1 MKLHLPKQL
10 FTALIAAITMSS
22 APFSQ
27 AAEIKFD
34 IDRDGDVV
42 TYDFVD
48 AEGNT
53 ITFPGI
59 TMSYD
64 SYDFVYGGTNAT
76 GGWQTP
82 TNGDY
87 ANTFSPN
94 VQLRSGQDDSWT
106 MNFTLDYSGSNDNDV
121 VGFVITGF
129 SFDAYA
135 INGGGSDKNVSISAT
150 GAITVGDSP
159 EVRDS
164 VALEYEG
171 RTAGIVLNLADP
183 ISCTENTSL
192 DCHFKLSNAQTHNTY
207 AGLTGGAV
215 LYAAT
220 INSGAN
226 VTWTNGTNATWSGES
241 WKTAAGT
248 IGTMAG
254 ANVGNATFV
263 GVANDDST
271 INDYT
276 VTVDTAATAKSIAVS
291 SGNYTFSGT
300 GTLSIT
306 NEDVTNDGYS
316 LNIAADASATFN
328 VATTLAGTV
337 SNAGTLTFGSNLTVE
352 ADTSLSL
359 SGNIVLKDTIY
370 NNGTLNLAEGTEI
383 RLDTIQ
389 NFDIKTDGGS
399 VHILNEALDDA
410 GNLTTNTYGNGFEY
424 ILSTKYWLVKGADTI
439 DDLHIGAEYPLC
451 HVNGTDTYQLAQDTS
466 EQDGDGLGFYFDS
479 GDYTLYDNYYIKS
492 GDVEVGAAV
501 QELVRTKASTYVL
514 NGGTMKITDGTVNT
528 SDIAYDSGNIKV
540 ASGAKLNYDAEA
552 GGLSIVELL
561 TGSVITYD
569 ADATPGTLLISMD
582 GLDTGNVALTTSFKG
597 TLELAAGTTFTL
609 GCKSTGSDADGK
621 DVNTKTI
628 TGFVLNSG
636 SNLQYQGTGANAQ
649 FNNLTVQGSDGAAT
663 FKVLD
668 THATA
673 DDVVKLTGTTTLDN
687 DLNLQF
693 QYGGSISIESLAGTG
708 KLSASRVGDSTEAFS
723 TTISSLSNFEGEIEF
738 SSTANHTVVI
748 NTGNVGEGKTSI
760 SFSSLTAST
769 GGSFTFNVQDN
780 TSIGKLN
787 VVSGLVTVS
796 AGKTLTLGGGTSSEA
811 PVTHSIGR
819 LNAAGAT
826 VNLAAYTTLTLG
838 GGTSEVPVT
847 HSIGTVNAA
856 GTTTIQLNDNA
867 KLNKITK
874 TGSGTIALKGSGVY
888 DLGQVTNLGDS
899 NNSIGTVV
907 GVTTDSLKN
916 TAWTGTVRLYGT
928 TEGAMLHN
936 LGNSNSWVEVAEAG
950 LTGKLHTTIYAG
962 DVAPNIRLTGNL
974 ELNSTNA
981 GDPDYKYIGAFAG
994 AGKYIVSYTNE
1005 KTRKYEF
1012 AGNVAEWTGAF
1023 EQTETA
1029 ANAITTV
1036 KFSGEAKDIN
1046 TEISNAAGTLN
1057 LEIDTTEGAALS
1069 KNVNVTKLQV
1079 NNGKTATLSGESNSI
1094 TAGNVTISQQNASL
1108 SNVTVQGSTISA
1120 TNTTDGAKGS
1130 ISNANVALAQLQE
1143 DASFTIQDM
1152 TLTNTTVTAATV
1164 GTKVKLQ
1171 NVTAS
1176 NVVLD
1181 KGKFSTDAPMSV
1193 VGAGGTAFSASTSAI
1208 TEDSSI
1214 TINASTGA
1222 SLAVDLGDLSCVTE
1236 TAMGPGKYD
1245 LSITLSGVG
1254 FDSYENLTAG
1264 SGIIFTAD
1272 SWLGQLLTA
1281 QGATA
1286 YVNGAV
1292 ETPAS
1297 VSEGGSTGGVSVSY
1311 SAATGENVGTIITI
1325 TGLNVPEPTT
1335 ATLSL
1340 LALAALAARR
1350 RRKA

>member
-10 FTALIAAITMSS
+10 FTALIACFS
-22 APFSQ
+22 AVSVT
-27 AAEIKFD
+27 AAEITGAFS
-34 IDRDGDVV
+34 
-42 TYDFVD
+42 
-48 AEGNT
+48 EGNT
-53 ITFPGI
+53 STTTPPTLTLDDNAGGL
-59 TMSYD
+59 TASYE
-64 SYDFVYGGTNAT
+64 TT
-76 GGWQTP
+76 
-82 TNGDY
+82 
-87 ANTFSPN
+87 
-94 VQLRSGQDDSWT
+94 
-106 MNFTLDYSGSNDNDV
+106 FTLYTDSSNPDVSYKTGNYYRPDINVHTEGSWELTFDLTNSDADATVYINSITLNFFTFNRNNGEQGNVLYADV
-121 VGFVITGF
+121 
-129 SFDAYA
+129 S
-135 INGGGSDKNVSISAT
+135 
-150 GAITVGDSP
+150 
-159 EVRDS
+159 
-164 VALEYEG
+164 
-171 RTAGIVLNLADP
+171 LADNAGGELACKTNQALAANGAFTEVEFNP
-183 ISCTENTSL
+183 ENTSIATL
-192 DCHFKLSNAQTHNTY
+192 IGSENASSDSFTVKVTKATTTSYNVGTFV
-207 AGLTGGAV
+207 GLKDITLV
-215 LYAAT
+215 TSAT

-241 WKTAAGT
+241 WKTTAGT
-248 IGTMAG
+248 IGTMAD

-306 NEDVTNDGYS
+306 NEDVTNDEYS
-316 LNIAADASATFN
+316 LNIAAGASATFN

-337 SNAGTLTFGSNLTVE
+337 SNAGTLTFGSNLTV
-352 ADTSLSL
+352 DTSLSL

-370 NNGTLNLAEGTEI
+370 NNGTLNLADDTEI
-383 RLDTIQ
+383 SLDTIQ

-399 VHILNEALDDA
+399 VHILNEVPDGE
-410 GNLTTNTYGNGFEY
+410 GNLTTNTNGNGFEY
-424 ILSTKYWLVKGADTI
+424 ILSTKYWLVKGNGSI
-439 DDLHIGAEYPLC
+439 DGLQIGAEYPLC

-479 GDYTLYDNYYIKS
+479 GNYTLYDNYYIKS
-492 GDVEVGAAV
+492 GDVEVGTAV
-501 QELVRTKASTYVL
+501 QELVQTKASTYVL
-514 NGGTMKITDGTVNT
+514 NGGTMKITEGTVNT

-552 GGLSIVELL
+552 DGLSIVELL

-597 TLELAAGTTFTL
+597 TLELAANTTFTL
-609 GCKSTGSDADGK
+609 GCKSTGSDADAK

-668 THATA
+668 THDTA
-673 DDVVKLTGTTTLDN
+673 NDVVKLTGTTTLDGN
-687 DLNLQF
+687 DLNLKF

-723 TTISSLSNFEGEIEF
+723 TTIDSLSNFEGEIEF
-738 SSTANHTVVI
+738 SSTAYHTVVI
-748 NTGNVGEGKTSI
+748 NTGNVGEGKSSI
-760 SFSSLTAST
+760 SFSSLTASTGT

-780 TSIGKLN
+780 TSIGQLN

-796 AGKTLTLGGGTSSEA
+796 AGKSLTLGGGTSEA
-811 PVTHSIGR
+811 PVTHSIGQ
-819 LNAAGAT
+819 LNAAEAS
-826 VNLAAYTTLTLG
+826 VNLAANTTLTLG

-867 KLNKITK
+867 KLTKITK

-888 DLGQVTNLGDS
+888 DLGEVTSLGSGD
-899 NNSIGTVV
+899 NSIGNVV

-916 TAWTGTVRLYGT
+916 DTAWTGTVMLYGT

-950 LTGKLHTTIYAG
+950 LTGKLHTNTNAG
-962 DVAPNIRLTGNL
+962 DVVPNIRLTGNL
-974 ELNSTNA
+974 ELNSTDE
-981 GDPDYKYIGAFAG
+981 GDHNYKYAGNFAG
-994 AGKYIVSYTNE
+994 TGEYIVSYANE
-1005 KTRKYEF
+1005 KTRTYQF
-1012 AGNVAEWTGAF
+1012 SGNVADWTGAF
-1023 EQTETA
+1023 KQTATA
-1029 ANAITTV
+1029 ANAVTTV

-1094 TAGNVTISQQNASL
+1094 TAGSVTISRQNATM

-1120 TNTTDGAKGS
+1120 TATDGTKGS
-1130 ISNANVALAQLQE
+1130 ISNANVALAQLAE

-1152 TLTNTTVTAATV
+1152 TLTNTTITAATV
-1164 GTKVKLQ
+1164 DTKVNLQ
-1171 NVTAS
+1171 NVEGSTALLAKGAFTLNATPTVGLAPSGESHGTLSYS
-1176 NVVLD
+1176 NGLAIAT
-1181 KGKFSTDAPMSV
+1181 TDN
-1193 VGAGGTAFSASTSAI
+1193 SASLTLNL
-1208 TEDSSI
+1208 DVV
-1214 TINASTGA
+1214 NAVA
-1222 SLAVDLGDLSCVTE
+1222 SDAHGT
-1236 TAMGPGKYD
+1236 YD
-1245 LSITLSGVG
+1245 LTITLSGFGDGFTVTQDILNMVG
-1254 FDSYENLTAG
+1254 FDST
-1264 SGIIFTAD
+1264 
-1272 SWLGQLLTA
+1272 SWLGLALVSQKAEYTVVTE
-1281 QGATA
+1281 QTPATA
-1286 YVNGAV
+1286 GEGGVPTVSYAAG
-1292 ETPAS
+1292 TGAS
-1297 VSEGGSTGGVSVSY
+1297 VGSLV
-1311 SAATGENVGTIITI
+1311 ITI
-1325 TGLNVPEPTT
+1325 AGLNVPEPAS
-1335 ATLSL
+1335 ATLG
-1340 LALAALAARR
+1340 LAALMMLCARR

>member
-1 MKLHLPKQL
+1 MACETDKELVRNGTSTEVEFNPENKSIATLIGGENASSDS
-10 FTALIAAITMSS
+10 FTVKVTKATTTSHNVGTFVGLKDITLVTSAI
-22 APFSQ
+22 
-27 AAEIKFD
+27 IK
-34 IDRDGDVV
+34 
-42 TYDFVD
+42 
-48 AEGNT
+48 
-53 ITFPGI
+53 
-59 TMSYD
+59 
-64 SYDFVYGGTNAT
+64 
-76 GGWQTP
+76 
-82 TNGDY
+82 
-87 ANTFSPN
+87 
-94 VQLRSGQDDSWT
+94 
-106 MNFTLDYSGSNDNDV
+106 
-121 VGFVITGF
+121 
-129 SFDAYA
+129 
-135 INGGGSDKNVSISAT
+135 
-150 GAITVGDSP
+150 
-159 EVRDS
+159 
-164 VALEYEG
+164 
-171 RTAGIVLNLADP
+171 
-183 ISCTENTSL
+183 
-192 DCHFKLSNAQTHNTY
+192 
-207 AGLTGGAV
+207 
-215 LYAAT
+215 
-220 INSGAN
+220 SGAN
-226 VTWTNGTNATWSGES
+226 VTWTNGADATWSGES

-248 IGTMAG
+248 IGTMAD

-306 NEDVTNDGYS
+306 NEGVTNDGYS

-370 NNGTLNLAEGTEI
+370 NNGTLNLAEDTEI
-383 RLDTIQ
+383 SLDALQ

-399 VHILNEALDDA
+399 VHILNEVPDGE
-410 GNLTTNTYGNGFEY
+410 GNLTTNTNGNGFEY
-424 ILSTKYWLVKGADTI
+424 ILSTKYWLVKGNGSI
-439 DDLHIGAEYPLC
+439 DGLLMGEENPLR

-466 EQDGDGLGFYFDS
+466 DQDGDGLGFYFDS
-479 GDYTLYDNYYIKS
+479 GNYTLYDNYYIKS
-492 GDVEVGAAV
+492 GDVEVGTAV
-501 QELVRTKASTYVL
+501 QELVQTKASTYVM
-514 NGGTMKITDGTVNT
+514 NGGTMKITEGTVNT

-540 ASGAKLNYDAEA
+540 AGGAKLNYDAEA
-552 GGLSIVELL
+552 DGLSIVELL

-609 GCKSTGSDADGK
+609 GCKSTGSDADAK

-708 KLSASRVGDSTEAFS
+708 KLSASRVGDSDEDFS

-738 SSTANHTVVI
+738 SSTAKHTVVI
-748 NTGNVGEGKTSI
+748 NTGNVGEGKSSI
-760 SFSSLTAST
+760 SFSSLTASTGT

-780 TSIGKLN
+780 TSIGQLN

-796 AGKTLTLGGGTSSEA
+796 AGKILTLGGGTSEA
-811 PVTHSIGR
+811 PVTHSIGQ
-819 LNAAGAT
+819 LNAAEAS

-888 DLGQVTNLGDS
+888 DLGQVTSLGTG
-899 NNSIGTVV
+899 NNSIGNVV
-907 GVTTDSLKN
+907 GVTVASLQDA
-916 TAWTGTVRLYGT
+916 TAWTGTVRLHGT

-950 LTGKLHTTIYAG
+950 LTGKLHTNTNAG
-962 DVAPNIRLTGNL
+962 DVVPNIRLTGNL
-974 ELNSTNA
+974 ELNSTDE
-981 GDPDYKYIGAFAG
+981 GDHNYKYIGDFAG

-1036 KFSGEAKDIN
+1036 TFSGEAKDIN

-1094 TAGNVTISQQNASL
+1094 TAGSVTISRQNATM

-1130 ISNANVALAQLQE
+1130 ISNANVALAQLAE

-1152 TLTNTTVTAATV
+1152 TLTNTTITAATV
-1164 GTKVKLQ
+1164 DTKVNLQ
-1171 NVTAS
+1171 NVEATNLA
-1176 NVVLD
+1176 LAQ
-1181 KGKFSTDAPMSV
+1181 GKFTMNAAPT
-1193 VGAGGTAFSASTSAI
+1193 VGIGGTTANFGTN
-1208 TEDSSI
+1208 TDSSFMI
-1214 TINASTGA
+1214 S
-1222 SLAVDLGDLSCVTE
+1222 
-1236 TAMGPGKYD
+1236 K
-1245 LSITLSGVG
+1245 
-1254 FDSYENLTAG
+1254 LTAG
-1264 SGIIFTAD
+1264 SASLTLNLDVMGAYESTGAVDNVTLTITLAGITGDVSSYGVDAWKALVGFEES
-1272 SWLGQLLTA
+1272 SWLGQALVSQKAEYTVVTEQTEQA
-1281 QGATA
+1281 PATA
-1286 YVNGAV
+1286 G
-1292 ETPAS
+1292 ES
-1297 VSEGGSTGGVSVSY
+1297 GVPTVSY
-1311 SAATGENVGTIITI
+1311 SVGNVGSLVITI
-1325 TGLNVPEPTT
+1325 SGLNVPEPATS
-1335 ATLSL
+1335 TLSL

>member
-10 FTALIAAITMSS
+10 FTTLLAALTLVTPAAKAATM
-22 APFSQ
+22 A
-27 AAEIKFD
+27 FD
-34 IDRDGDVV
+34 IERDTDNNI
-42 TYDFVD
+42 TYDFGE
-48 AEGNT
+48 AT
-53 ITFPGI
+53 GI
-59 TMSYD
+59 TMTYTGWTYSGSGNNNVD
-64 SYDFVYGGTNAT
+64 S
-76 GGWQTP
+76 WQSP
-82 TNGDY
+82 TNTAYQG
-87 ANTFSPN
+87 TFSPDG
-94 VQLRSGQDDSWT
+94 QLRGGTTDSWT
-106 MNFTLDYSGSNDNDV
+106 MCFTLNYSGSNDNDV
-121 VGFVITGF
+121 VDFAITGF
-129 SFDAYA
+129 SFNAYA
-135 INGGGSDKNVSISAT
+135 INGGGTDKNVGISAT
-150 GAITVGDSP
+150 GAITVGDSL
-159 EVRDS
+159 EVSSPVTLDF
-164 VALEYEG
+164 AG
-171 RTAGIVLNLADP
+171 RTAEIVLNLADP

-192 DCHFKLSNAQTHNTY
+192 DCDFKLSNAQTHNTY

-215 LYAAT
+215 LYTAS
-220 INSGAN
+220 IRSGAD
-226 VTWTNGTNATWSGES
+226 VTWTNGADASWSGES
-241 WKTAAGT
+241 WQTAAGT
-248 IGTMAG
+248 IGTMVD

-276 VTVDTAATAKSIAVS
+276 VTVDAAAAAASITVS
-291 SGNYTFSGT
+291 SGNYTFAAGSYT
-300 GTLSIT
+300 ANEVETPGTLSIT
-306 NEDVTNDGYS
+306 NGMTINEG
-316 LNIAADASATFN
+316 ASATFN

-370 NNGTLNLAEGTEI
+370 NNGTLNLAEDTEI
-383 RLDTIQ
+383 SLDTIQ

-399 VHILNEALDDA
+399 VHILNEAPDGE
-410 GNLTTNTYGNGFEY
+410 GNLTTNTNGNGFEY

-439 DDLHIGAEYPLC
+439 DGLQIGAEYPLC

-479 GDYTLYDNYYIKS
+479 GNYTLYDNYYIKS
-492 GDVEVGAAV
+492 GDVEVGTAV
-501 QELVRTKASTYVL
+501 QELVQTKASTYVL
-514 NGGTMKITDGTVNT
+514 NGGTMKITEGTVNT

-552 GGLSIVELL
+552 DGLSIVELL

-597 TLELAAGTTFTL
+597 TLELAANTTFTL
-609 GCKSTGSDADGK
+609 GCKSTGSDADAK

-636 SNLQYQGTGANAQ
+636 SILQYQGTGANAQ
-649 FNNLTVQGSDGAAT
+649 FNNLTVQGNDGAAT

-668 THATA
+668 THDTA
-673 DDVVKLTGTTTLDN
+673 DDVVKLTGATTLDGN
-687 DLNLQF
+687 DLNLKF

-708 KLSASRVGDSTEAFS
+708 KLSASRVGDSNEAFS

-738 SSTANHTVVI
+738 SSTASHTVVI
-748 NTGNVGEGKTSI
+748 NTGNVGEGKSSI
-760 SFSSLTAST
+760 SFSSLTASTGT

-780 TSIGKLN
+780 TSIGQLN

-796 AGKTLTLGGGTSSEA
+796 AGKSLTLGGGTSEA
-811 PVTHSIGR
+811 PVTHSIGQ

-826 VNLAAYTTLTLG
+826 VDLAAYTTLTLG
-838 GGTSEVPVT
+838 GGTSEAPVT

-856 GTTTIQLNDNA
+856 GTTSIQLNDNA

-874 TGSGTIALKGSGVY
+874 TGSGSIALEGSGVY
-888 DLGQVTNLGDS
+888 DLGEVTNLGSGD
-899 NNSIGTVV
+899 NSIGNVV
-907 GVTTDSLKN
+907 GVTTASLKN
-916 TAWTGTVRLYGT
+916 AAWTGTVKLYGT

-936 LGNSNSWVEVAEAG
+936 LGNSNSWVEVAEDG
-950 LTGKLHTTIYAG
+950 LTGKLHTNTDAG
-962 DVAPNIRLTGNL
+962 DVVPNIRLTGDL
-974 ELNSTNA
+974 ELNSTDANSHN
-981 GDPDYKYIGAFAG
+981 YKYTGDFAG
-994 AGKYIVSYTNE
+994 AGKYIVSYTAE
-1005 KTRKYEF
+1005 KERTYEF
-1012 AGNVAEWTGAF
+1012 SGNVAEWTGAF

-1094 TAGNVTISQQNASL
+1094 TAGNVTISRQNATM
-1108 SNVTVQGSTISA
+1108 SNVTVQGSSISA
-1120 TNTTDGAKGS
+1120 TATDGTKGS
-1130 ISNANVALAQLQE
+1130 ISNANVALAQLAE

-1164 GTKVKLQ
+1164 GTKVNLQ

-1222 SLAVDLGDLSCVTE
+1222 SLAVDLGDLSCVTA

-1245 LSITLSGVG
+1245 LSITLSGVD

-1286 YVNGAV
+1286 YVSGAV

-1297 VSEGGSTGGVSVSY
+1297 ESEGGSTGGVSVSY
-1311 SAATGENVGTIITI
+1311 SAATGENVGTVIYIS
-1325 TGLNVPEPTT
+1325 GLNVPEPAS
-1335 ATLSL
+1335 ATLG
-1340 LALAALAARR
+1340 LAALMMLCARR
-1350 RRKA
+1350 RRK

>member
-10 FTALIAAITMSS
+10 FTALIACFS
-22 APFSQ
+22 AVSVT
-27 AAEIKFD
+27 AAEITGTFSKVD
-34 IDRDGDVV
+34 TNTTTAPTLTLGDNAGGL
-42 TYDFVD
+42 TASY
-48 AEGNT
+48 ET
-53 ITFPGI
+53 TFTSHSDSSNPAV
-59 TMSYD
+59 SYK
-64 SYDFVYGGTNAT
+64 T
-76 GGWQTP
+76 
-82 TNGDY
+82 GDY
-87 ANTFSPN
+87 YRPDINIHN
-94 VQLRSGQDDSWT
+94 
-106 MNFTLDYSGSNDNDV
+106 
-121 VGFVITGF
+121 TGF
-129 SFDAYA
+129 WELTFNLTNSDADATVYINSITLNFFTFNSANNYQDNERYVDVSLADNIGDELACETDKELVRNGTSTEVEFNPENKSIATLIGGENASSDSFTVKVTKATTT
-135 INGGGSDKNVSISAT
+135 SHNVGTFVGLKDITLVTSAT
-150 GAITVGDSP
+150 I
-159 EVRDS
+159 
-164 VALEYEG
+164 
-171 RTAGIVLNLADP
+171 
-183 ISCTENTSL
+183 
-192 DCHFKLSNAQTHNTY
+192 K
-207 AGLTGGAV
+207 
-215 LYAAT
+215 
-220 INSGAN
+220 SGAN

-248 IGTMAG
+248 IGTMAD
-254 ANVGNATFV
+254 AKVGNATFV

-306 NEDVTNDGYS
+306 NEDVTNDEYS
-316 LNIAADASATFN
+316 LNIAAGASATFN

-337 SNAGTLTFGSNLTVE
+337 SNAGTLTFGSNLTV
-352 ADTSLSL
+352 DTSLSL

-399 VHILNEALDDA
+399 VHILNEVLDGE
-410 GNLTTNTYGNGFEY
+410 GNLTTNTNGNGFEY

-439 DDLHIGAEYPLC
+439 DGLQIGAEYPLC

-479 GDYTLYDNYYIKS
+479 GNYTLYDNYYIKS
-492 GDVEVGAAV
+492 GDVEVGTAV
-501 QELVRTKASTYVL
+501 QELVQTKASTYVL
-514 NGGTMKITDGTVNT
+514 NGGTMKITEGTVNT

-552 GGLSIVELL
+552 DGLSIVELL

-609 GCKSTGSDADGK
+609 GCKSTGSDADAK
-621 DVNTKTI
+621 DVNTKSI

-649 FNNLTVQGSDGAAT
+649 FNNLTVQGSDVAAT

-723 TTISSLSNFEGEIEF
+723 TTIDSLSNFEGEIEF
-738 SSTANHTVVI
+738 SSTAYHTVVI
-748 NTGNVGEGKTSI
+748 NTGNVGEGKSSI
-760 SFSSLTAST
+760 RFSSLTASTGT

-780 TSIGKLN
+780 TSIGQLN

-796 AGKTLTLGGGTSSEA
+796 AGKSLTLGGGTSEA
-811 PVTHSIGR
+811 PVTHSIGQ

-826 VNLAAYTTLTLG
+826 VDLAAYTTLTLG
-838 GGTSEVPVT
+838 GGTSEAPVT

-867 KLNKITK
+867 KLDKITK

-888 DLGQVTNLGDS
+888 DLGQVTSLGTG
-899 NNSIGTVV
+899 NNSIGNVV
-907 GVTTDSLKN
+907 GVTVASLQDA
-916 TAWTGTVRLYGT
+916 TAWTGTVRLHGT

-950 LTGKLHTTIYAG
+950 LTGKLHTNTNAG
-962 DVAPNIRLTGNL
+962 DVVPNIRLTGNL

-981 GDPDYKYIGAFAG
+981 GDPDYKYIGDFAG

-1094 TAGNVTISQQNASL
+1094 TAGNVTISRQNATM
-1108 SNVTVQGSTISA
+1108 SNVTVQGSSISA
-1120 TNTTDGAKGS
+1120 TATDGTKGS

-1152 TLTNTTVTAATV
+1152 TLTNTTITAATV
-1164 GTKVKLQ
+1164 DTKVKLQ
-1171 NVTAS
+1171 NVEAS

-1193 VGAGGTAFSASTSAI
+1193 VAAGGSEGTAGTFSATTSLL
-1208 TEDSSI
+1208 SGI
-1214 TINASTGA
+1214 TINASAGA
-1222 SLAVDLGDLSCVTE
+1222 SLAVDLGDLSCV

-1286 YVNGAV
+1286 YVSGAV

-1311 SAATGENVGTIITI
+1311 SAATGENVGTVITI
-1325 TGLNVPEPTT
+1325 TGLNVPEPATS
-1335 ATLSL
+1335 TLSL

>member
-10 FTALIAAITMSS
+10 FTALLAAITLA
-22 APFSQ
+22 APAAKAATMAFS
-27 AAEIKFD
+27 IY
-34 IDRDGDVV
+34 RDTNNNI
-42 TYDFVD
+42 TYNFEED
-48 AEGNT
+48 T
-53 ITFPGI
+53 GI
-59 TMSYD
+59 TMT
-64 SYDFVYGGTNAT
+64 YGGWTYSGSGSNTAN
-76 GGWQTP
+76 GWRSPENINYQ
-82 TNGDY
+82 
-87 ANTFSPN
+87 NTFSPDG
-94 VQLRSGQDDSWT
+94 QLRSGTEDSWT
-106 MNFTLDYSGSNDNDV
+106 MNFTVNYSGSNDSDV

-129 SFDAYA
+129 SFNAYA
-135 INGGGSDKNVSISAT
+135 INGNDSDKNTYISAT
-150 GAITVGDSP
+150 GAITVDASP
-159 EVRDS
+159 EVSSPVTLDF
-164 VALEYEG
+164 AG
-171 RTAGIVLNLADP
+171 RTAEIVLNLADP

-220 INSGAN
+220 INSGAD
-226 VTWTNGTNATWSGES
+226 VTWTNGADATWSGES

-248 IGTMAG
+248 IGTMAD

-276 VTVDTAATAKSIAVS
+276 VTVDTAATAKSIEVS

-306 NEDVTNDGYS
+306 NEDVTNDEYS
-316 LNIAADASATFN
+316 LNIAAGASATFN

-337 SNAGTLTFGSNLTVE
+337 SNAGTLTFGSNLTV
-352 ADTSLSL
+352 DTSLSL

-370 NNGTLNLAEGTEI
+370 NNGTLNLAEDTEI
-383 RLDTIQ
+383 SLDTIQ

-399 VHILNEALDDA
+399 VHILNEVLDGE
-410 GNLTTNTYGNGFEY
+410 GNLTTNTNGNGFEY

-439 DDLHIGAEYPLC
+439 DGLLIGADYPLR

-466 EQDGDGLGFYFDS
+466 DQDGDGLGFYFDS
-479 GDYTLYDNYYIKS
+479 GNYTLYDNYYIKS
-492 GDVEVGAAV
+492 GDVEVGTAV
-501 QELVRTKASTYVL
+501 QELVQTKASTYVM
-514 NGGTMKITDGTVNT
+514 NGGTMKITEGTVNT

-540 ASGAKLNYDAEA
+540 AGGAKLNYDAEA
-552 GGLSIVELL
+552 DGLSIVELL

-609 GCKSTGSDADGK
+609 GCKSTGSDADAK

-673 DDVVKLTGTTTLDN
+673 DDVVKLTGTTTLDGN
-687 DLNLQF
+687 DLNLEF
-693 QYGGSISIESLAGTG
+693 QYGGSISIDNLAGTG
-708 KLSASRVGDSTEAFS
+708 KLSASRVGDSDEDFS

-738 SSTANHTVVI
+738 SSTAKHTVVI
-748 NTGNVGEGKTSI
+748 NTGNVGEGKSSI
-760 SFSSLTAST
+760 SFSSLTASTGT

-780 TSIGKLN
+780 TSIGQLN

-796 AGKTLTLGGGTSSEA
+796 AGKILTLGGGTSEA
-811 PVTHSIGR
+811 PVTHSIGQ
-819 LNAAGAT
+819 LNAAEAS
-826 VNLAAYTTLTLG
+826 VNLAANTTLTLG

-874 TGSGTIALKGSGVY
+874 TDSGTIALKGSGVY
-888 DLGQVTNLGDS
+888 DLGQVTSLGTG
-899 NNSIGTVV
+899 NNSIGNVV
-907 GVTTDSLKN
+907 GVTVASLQDA
-916 TAWTGTVRLYGT
+916 TAWTGTVRLHGT

-936 LGNSNSWVEVAEAG
+936 LGNSNSWVEVAEDG
-950 LTGKLHTTIYAG
+950 LTGKLHTVSA
-962 DVAPNIRLTGNL
+962 DAVAPNIRLTGSL
-974 ELNSTNA
+974 ELNSTDTNSHNYIYT
-981 GDPDYKYIGAFAG
+981 GDFAG

-1005 KTRKYEF
+1005 KTRTYEF
-1012 AGNVAEWTGAF
+1012 SGNVAEWTGAF
-1023 EQTETA
+1023 EQTATA
-1029 ANAITTV
+1029 ANATTTV

-1069 KNVNVTKLQV
+1069 KDVNVTKLQV
-1079 NNGKTATLSGESNSI
+1079 NNDTTATLSGESNSI
-1094 TAGNVTISQQNASL
+1094 TAGNVTISQKDASL
-1108 SNVTVQGSTISA
+1108 SNVTVQGSSISA
-1120 TNTTDGAKGS
+1120 TATDGTKGS
-1130 ISNANVALAQLQE
+1130 ISDANVALAQLAE

-1152 TLTNTTVTAATV
+1152 TLTNTTITAATV
-1164 GTKVKLQ
+1164 DTKVNLQ

-1214 TINASTGA
+1214 TINASDGA
-1222 SLAVDLGDLSCVTE
+1222 SLAVDLGDLSCV

-1286 YVNGAV
+1286 YVSGAV

-1311 SAATGENVGTIITI
+1311 SAVTGGNVGTVITI
-1325 TGLNVPEPTT
+1325 TGLNVPEPATS
-1335 ATLSL
+1335 TLSL

-1350 RRKA
+1350 RRK

>member
-10 FTALIAAITMSS
+10 FTALIACFS
-22 APFSQ
+22 AVSVT
-27 AAEIKFD
+27 AAEITGTFSKVD
-34 IDRDGDVV
+34 TNTTTAPTLTLGDNAGGL
-42 TYDFVD
+42 TASY
-48 AEGNT
+48 ET
-53 ITFPGI
+53 TFTSHSDSSNPAV
-59 TMSYD
+59 SYK
-64 SYDFVYGGTNAT
+64 T
-76 GGWQTP
+76 
-82 TNGDY
+82 GDY
-87 ANTFSPN
+87 YRPDINIHNTGFWELTFNLTNSDADATVYINSITLNFFTFNSANN
-94 VQLRSGQDDSWT
+94 YQDDER
-106 MNFTLDYSGSNDNDV
+106 YVDV
-121 VGFVITGF
+121 
-129 SFDAYA
+129 S
-135 INGGGSDKNVSISAT
+135 
-150 GAITVGDSP
+150 
-159 EVRDS
+159 
-164 VALEYEG
+164 
-171 RTAGIVLNLADP
+171 LADN
-183 ISCTENTSL
+183 IGDALACETDKELVRNGTSTEVEFNPENKSIATLIGGENASSDSFTVKVTKATTTS
-192 DCHFKLSNAQTHNTY
+192 HNVGTFV
-207 AGLTGGAV
+207 GLKDITLVTSA
-215 LYAAT
+215 
-220 INSGAN
+220 IIKSGAN
-226 VTWTNGTNATWSGES
+226 VTWTNGADATWSGES

-248 IGTMAG
+248 IGTMAD

-276 VTVDTAATAKSIAVS
+276 VTVDTAATAKSIEVS

-306 NEDVTNDGYS
+306 NEGVTNDGYS

-370 NNGTLNLAEGTEI
+370 NNGTLSLADDTEI
-383 RLDTIQ
+383 SLDALQ

-399 VHILNEALDDA
+399 VHILNEVPDGE
-410 GNLTTNTYGNGFEY
+410 GNLTTNTNGNGFEY
-424 ILSTKYWLVKGADTI
+424 ILSTKYWLVKGNGSI
-439 DDLHIGAEYPLC
+439 DGLLMGEKNPLR

-466 EQDGDGLGFYFDS
+466 DQDGDGLGLYFDS

-492 GDVEVGAAV
+492 GDVEVGATV
-501 QELVRTKASTYVL
+501 QELVQTKASTYVM

-528 SDIAYDSGNIKV
+528 SDITYNSGNIKV

-552 GGLSIVELL
+552 DGLSIVELL

-597 TLELAAGTTFTL
+597 TLELAAGRTFTL

-636 SNLQYQGTGANAQ
+636 SILQYQGTGANAQ

-668 THATA
+668 THDTA
-673 DDVVKLTGTTTLDN
+673 NDVVKLTGTTTLDN

-708 KLSASRVGDSTEAFS
+708 KLSASRVVNSTEAFS

-738 SSTANHTVVI
+738 SSTSDHTVVI
-748 NTGNVGEGKTSI
+748 NTGNVGEGKNSI

-780 TSIGKLN
+780 TSIGQLN

-838 GGTSEVPVT
+838 GGTSEAPVT

-981 GDPDYKYIGAFAG
+981 GDPDYKYIGDFAG
-994 AGKYIVSYTNE
+994 DGKYIVSYDAE
-1005 KTRKYEF
+1005 KTRTYEF

-1094 TAGNVTISQQNASL
+1094 TAGSVTISRQNATM
-1108 SNVTVQGSTISA
+1108 SNVTVQAGSISA

-1130 ISNANVALAQLQE
+1130 ISNANVALAQLAE

-1152 TLTNTTVTAATV
+1152 TLTNTTITAATP
-1164 GTKVKLQ
+1164 TTQVKLQ
-1171 NVTAS
+1171 NVEAS
-1176 NVVLD
+1176 NVVLA

-1208 TEDSSI
+1208 TEGSSI
-1214 TINASTGA
+1214 TINASARA
-1222 SLAVDLGDLSCVTE
+1222 SLAVDLGDLSCVT
-1236 TAMGPGKYD
+1236 AMGPGKYE

-1286 YVNGAV
+1286 YVSGAV

-1311 SAATGENVGTIITI
+1311 SAATGGNVGTVITI
-1325 TGLNVPEPTT
+1325 TGLNVPEPATS
-1335 ATLSL
+1335 TLSL

>member
-159 EVRDS
+159 EVSDS

-337 SNAGTLTFGSNLTVE
+337 SNAGTLTFGSNLTV
-352 ADTSLSL
+352 DTSLSL

-370 NNGTLNLAEGTEI
+370 NNGTLSLADDTEI
-383 RLDTIQ
+383 SLDALQ

-399 VHILNEALDDA
+399 VHILNEVPDGE
-410 GNLTTNTYGNGFEY
+410 GNLTTNTNGNGFEY
-424 ILSTKYWLVKGADTI
+424 ILSTKYWLVKGNGSI
-439 DDLHIGAEYPLC
+439 DGLLMGEKNPLH

-466 EQDGDGLGFYFDS
+466 DQDGDGLGLYFDS

-492 GDVEVGAAV
+492 GDVEVGATV
-501 QELVRTKASTYVL
+501 QELVQTKASTYVM
-514 NGGTMKITDGTVNT
+514 NGGTMKITEGTVNT

-552 GGLSIVELL
+552 DGLSIVELL

-582 GLDTGNVALTTSFKG
+582 GLDTGNVELTTSFKG

-609 GCKSTGSDADGK
+609 GCKSTGSDADEK

-636 SNLQYQGTGANAQ
+636 SILQYQGTGANAQ

-673 DDVVKLTGTTTLDN
+673 DDVVKLTGTTTLNN

-748 NTGNVGEGKTSI
+748 NTGNVGEGKSSI

-826 VNLAAYTTLTLG
+826 VNLSANTTLTLG
-838 GGTSEVPVT
+838 GGTSEAPVT

-888 DLGQVTNLGDS
+888 DLGQVTSLGTG
-899 NNSIGTVV
+899 NNSIGNVV
-907 GVTTDSLKN
+907 GVTVASLQDA
-916 TAWTGTVRLYGT
+916 TAWTGTVRLHGT
-928 TEGAMLHN
+928 TEGAMLRN

-950 LTGKLHTTIYAG
+950 LTGKLHTNTNAG
-962 DVAPNIRLTGNL
+962 DVVPNIRLTGNL
-974 ELNSTNA
+974 ELNSTDE
-981 GDPDYKYIGAFAG
+981 GDHNYKYIGDFAG

-1036 KFSGEAKDIN
+1036 TFSGEAKDIN

-1094 TAGNVTISQQNASL
+1094 TAGSVTISRQNATM

-1120 TNTTDGAKGS
+1120 TATDGTKGS
-1130 ISNANVALAQLQE
+1130 ISNANVALAQLAE

-1152 TLTNTTVTAATV
+1152 TLTNTTITAATP
-1164 GTKVKLQ
+1164 TTQVKLQ
-1171 NVTAS
+1171 NVEAS
-1176 NVVLD
+1176 NVVLA

-1208 TEDSSI
+1208 TEGSSI
-1214 TINASTGA
+1214 TINASARA
-1222 SLAVDLGDLSCVTE
+1222 SLAVDLGDLSCVT
-1236 TAMGPGKYD
+1236 AMGPGKYE

-1286 YVNGAV
+1286 YVSGAV

-1311 SAATGENVGTIITI
+1311 SAATGSNVGTVITI
-1325 TGLNVPEPTT
+1325 TGLNVPEPATS
-1335 ATLSL
+1335 TLSL

-1350 RRKA
+1350 RRK